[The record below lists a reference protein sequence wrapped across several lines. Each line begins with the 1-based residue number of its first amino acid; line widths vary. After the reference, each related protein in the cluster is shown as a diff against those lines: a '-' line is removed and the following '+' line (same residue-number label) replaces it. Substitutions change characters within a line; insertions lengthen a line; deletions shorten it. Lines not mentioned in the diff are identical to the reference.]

1 MPFLPNE
8 QEKEEMLKAIG
19 CKTVEDLFRDI
30 PREFRSPPINL
41 PDPMSEIEIKD
52 YFKEILSKNASF
64 EDMPSF
70 FGGDVMP
77 HWIPSAVEALVS
89 RPEFYSAYF
98 SYQPEASYGML
109 QTLFEYQSMICELTG
124 MDVAPIGLYNSAST
138 LGEAARMCARVTKKS
153 EFLIPKNVSW
163 QKKSV
168 LKNYTKGCG
177 LEVKEFPYDKSN
189 GKVDLSGLEEEISQH
204 TAGIYLENPNFFGII
219 DDRLEEIKRLRE
231 SNEFLLVT
239 GVDLLSLGVIKP
251 PSEWG
256 ADLVIGEGQ
265 ALGNP
270 MNLGGSLL
278 GVMASK
284 RKYMRQLPGRIV
296 GLTTDRDENPAFCF
310 TLQTRDQ
317 FIKRDRASSNICT
330 AETLHACASAV
341 YLALMGRGGLI
352 KLAKWNF
359 ERGYRLKQALKEVSQ
374 VEIPFEREL
383 SFNQVLVRCKR
394 KKAEDVN
401 KELLANGI
409 QGGLILTKQFP
420 ELGEVVLY
428 GVTEQHKDEHIEK
441 LVKTLERIA

>member
-1 MPFLPNE
+1 
-8 QEKEEMLKAIG
+8 
-19 CKTVEDLFRDI
+19 
-30 PREFRSPPINL
+30 
-41 PDPMSEIEIKD
+41 
-52 YFKEILSKNASF
+52 
-64 EDMPSF
+64 
-70 FGGDVMP
+70 
-77 HWIPSAVEALVS
+77 
-89 RPEFYSAYF
+89 
-98 SYQPEASYGML
+98 
-109 QTLFEYQSMICELTG
+109 
-124 MDVAPIGLYNSAST
+124 
-138 LGEAARMCARVTKKS
+138 MCARVTKKS

-177 LEVKEFPYDKSN
+177 LKVKEFPYDKSN

-219 DDRLEEIKRLRE
+219 DDRLKEIKRLRE
-231 SNEFLLVT
+231 SNEFLLVM

-265 ALGNP
+265 AFGNP

-330 AETLHACASAV
+330 AETLHACALAV
-341 YLALMGRGGLI
+341 YLALMGREGLI

-359 ERGYRLKQALKEVSQ
+359 ERGYRLKQALKEVSR

-383 SFNQVLVRCKR
+383 SFNQVLVRYKR
-394 KKAEDVN
+394 KKTEDVN

-409 QGGLILTKQFP
+409 QGGVVLTKQFP
-420 ELGEVVLY
+420 ELGEVALY